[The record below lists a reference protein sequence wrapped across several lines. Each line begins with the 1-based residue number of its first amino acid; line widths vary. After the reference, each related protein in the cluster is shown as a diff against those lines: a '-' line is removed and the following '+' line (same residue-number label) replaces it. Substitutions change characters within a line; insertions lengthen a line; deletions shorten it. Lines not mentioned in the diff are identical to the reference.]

1 MKRPKCHT
9 DTEITQWIKD
19 VDVDMWG
26 LENNIDF
33 SDYSKEPYY
42 KVNNLLSSVI
52 LDPSRIATTYLFFSK
67 TVFDHLDSWMPN
79 ALRVVGEFY
88 KISKTIFRPE
98 DSRLHPHE
106 LYNVVIL

>member
-9 DTEITQWIKD
+9 DSEISQWIKD

-26 LENNIDF
+26 LENSIDF
-33 SDYSKEPYY
+33 ADYSKEPYY

-67 TVFDHLDSWMPN
+67 TVFDHLDSWMPYSK
-79 ALRVVGEFY
+79 RVVGKFY
-88 KISKTIFRPE
+88 KISKTNYRPE
-98 DSRLHPHE
+98 VSRDDSNE